1 MQIDFLNILL
11 MASISLWIFSLG
23 YLFAGLVAISIFKN
37 KNTFSDDKKF
47 QPPISILK
55 PIYGLDPEMYINLKS
70 FCLQNYP
77 KYQIIFGLQ
86 DVNDE
91 ALPIVKK
98 IIKELND
105 VDISFIIN
113 TERHGTNHKV
123 SNLINMCPSIKYEF
137 MLIADSDMHVNENY
151 LSQVI
156 KPFDDPNTG
165 AITCLYFGSSTNK
178 TTSML
183 NTMFIN
189 NWFLPSVLI
198 SKMIKPIEY
207 CLGATMIVRRSIL
220 HKIGGFEAL
229 SNHLAD
235 DYMLGKL
242 ISNIGYK
249 IHLSNCIVKNVVEES
264 SFKNLI
270 LHELRWARTLRRVE
284 PYGYALTFLTDS
296 LILSI
301 FAGTSLYVIGN
312 SFVLFLFP
320 IFITLIIRVYMY
332 SKTNE
337 VTDSGRVGK
346 IWLIPLRDTL
356 TFFIRILS
364 YAGNSVEWRKNKFA
378 VDHLGLMHDEK
389 IISSEKNRENKT
401 TDTISPQD
409 T

>member
-1 MQIDFLNILL
+1 

-137 MLIADSDMHVNENY
+137 MLIADSDMQVNENY

-165 AITCLYFGSSTNK
+165 AITCLYFGSATK
-178 TTSML
+178 KITSML

>member
-1 MQIDFLNILL
+1 
-11 MASISLWIFSLG
+11 
-23 YLFAGLVAISIFKN
+23 
-37 KNTFSDDKKF
+37 
-47 QPPISILK
+47 
-55 PIYGLDPEMYINLKS
+55 
-70 FCLQNYP
+70 
-77 KYQIIFGLQ
+77 
-86 DVNDE
+86 
-91 ALPIVKK
+91 
-98 IIKELND
+98 
-105 VDISFIIN
+105 
-113 TERHGTNHKV
+113 
-123 SNLINMCPSIKYEF
+123 MCPSIKYEF

-165 AITCLYFGSSTNK
+165 AITCLYFGSATK
-178 TTSML
+178 KITSML

>member
-165 AITCLYFGSSTNK
+165 AITCLYFGSATK
-178 TTSML
+178 KITSML

-301 FAGTSLYVIGN
+301 FAGTSLYVIAN

>member
-156 KPFDDPNTG
+156 KPFNDPNTG
-165 AITCLYFGSSTNK
+165 AITCLYFGSATK
-178 TTSML
+178 KITSML

>member
-86 DVNDE
+86 DVDDE

-165 AITCLYFGSSTNK
+165 AITCLYFGSATK
-178 TTSML
+178 KITSML

-301 FAGTSLYVIGN
+301 FAGTSLYVIAN

>member
-165 AITCLYFGSSTNK
+165 AITCLYFGSATK
-178 TTSML
+178 KITSML

-264 SFKNLI
+264 SFNNLI
-270 LHELRWARTLRRVE
+270 LHELLWGRTLRRVE

-301 FAGTSLYVIGN
+301 FNTKYD
-312 SFVLFLFP
+312 FL
-320 IFITLIIRVYMY
+320 
-332 SKTNE
+332 
-337 VTDSGRVGK
+337 
-346 IWLIPLRDTL
+346 
-356 TFFIRILS
+356 
-364 YAGNSVEWRKNKFA
+364 
-378 VDHLGLMHDEK
+378 
-389 IISSEKNRENKT
+389 
-401 TDTISPQD
+401 
-409 T
+409 

>member
-165 AITCLYFGSSTNK
+165 AITCLYFGSATK
-178 TTSML
+178 KITSML

>member
-137 MLIADSDMHVNENY
+137 MLIADSDMQVNENY

-165 AITCLYFGSSTNK
+165 AITCLYFGSATK
-178 TTSML
+178 KITSML

>member
-165 AITCLYFGSSTNK
+165 AITCLYFGSATK
-178 TTSML
+178 KITSML

-378 VDHLGLMHDEK
+378 VAHLGLMHDEK

>member
-137 MLIADSDMHVNENY
+137 MLIADSDMQVNENY

-156 KPFDDPNTG
+156 KPFNDPNTG
-165 AITCLYFGSSTNK
+165 AITCLYFGSATK
-178 TTSML
+178 KITSML

>member
-165 AITCLYFGSSTNK
+165 AITCLYFGSATK
-178 TTSML
+178 KITSML

-337 VTDSGRVGK
+337 VTDSARVGK

>member
-165 AITCLYFGSSTNK
+165 AITCLYFGSATK
-178 TTSML
+178 KITSML

-337 VTDSGRVGK
+337 VTDSARVGK

-401 TDTISPQD
+401 TATISPQD

>member
-165 AITCLYFGSSTNK
+165 AITCLYFGSATK
-178 TTSML
+178 KITSML

-301 FAGTSLYVIGN
+301 FAGTSLYMIGN

>member
-70 FCLQNYP
+70 FCLQNSP

-137 MLIADSDMHVNENY
+137 MLIADSDMQVNENY

-165 AITCLYFGSSTNK
+165 AITCLYFGSATK
-178 TTSML
+178 KITSML

-337 VTDSGRVGK
+337 VTDSARVGK

>member
-37 KNTFSDDKKF
+37 KNTFSDDKKY

-70 FCLQNYP
+70 FCQQNYP

-98 IIKELND
+98 IIKELNN

-137 MLIADSDMHVNENY
+137 MLIADSDMQVNENY

-165 AITCLYFGSSTNK
+165 AITCLYFGSATK
-178 TTSML
+178 KITSML

>member
-1 MQIDFLNILL
+1 

-165 AITCLYFGSSTNK
+165 AITCLYFGSATK
-178 TTSML
+178 KITSML

>member
-86 DVNDE
+86 DVNDK

-137 MLIADSDMHVNENY
+137 MLIADSDMQVNENY

-165 AITCLYFGSSTNK
+165 AITCLYFGSATK
-178 TTSML
+178 KITSML

>member
-1 MQIDFLNILL
+1 M
-11 MASISLWIFSLG
+11 
-23 YLFAGLVAISIFKN
+23 
-37 KNTFSDDKKF
+37 
-47 QPPISILK
+47 
-55 PIYGLDPEMYINLKS
+55 
-70 FCLQNYP
+70 
-77 KYQIIFGLQ
+77 
-86 DVNDE
+86 
-91 ALPIVKK
+91 
-98 IIKELND
+98 
-105 VDISFIIN
+105 
-113 TERHGTNHKV
+113 
-123 SNLINMCPSIKYEF
+123 
-137 MLIADSDMHVNENY
+137 
-151 LSQVI
+151 
-156 KPFDDPNTG
+156 
-165 AITCLYFGSSTNK
+165 
-178 TTSML
+178 
-183 NTMFIN
+183 
-189 NWFLPSVLI
+189 
-198 SKMIKPIEY
+198 
-207 CLGATMIVRRSIL
+207 
-220 HKIGGFEAL
+220 
-229 SNHLAD
+229 
-235 DYMLGKL
+235 
-242 ISNIGYK
+242 
-249 IHLSNCIVKNVVEES
+249 KNVVEES

-337 VTDSGRVGK
+337 VTDSARVGK

>member
-98 IIKELND
+98 IIKELNN

-165 AITCLYFGSSTNK
+165 AITCLYFGSATK
-178 TTSML
+178 KITSML